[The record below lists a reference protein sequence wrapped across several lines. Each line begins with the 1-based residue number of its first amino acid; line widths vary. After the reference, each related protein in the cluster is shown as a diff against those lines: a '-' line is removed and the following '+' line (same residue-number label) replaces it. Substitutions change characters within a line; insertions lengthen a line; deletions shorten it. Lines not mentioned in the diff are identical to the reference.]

1 MSLIIAEQEAR
12 QIIVSLCHLSLYVRL
27 FGVCNACIFM
37 SSIIKICMQLGP
49 EICKTALGLAAPAV
63 RRYSCKYTYEQYK
76 VVRDYGKYEQLYKR

>member
-37 SSIIKICMQLGP
+37 SSIIKICMQLGLKSARLP
-49 EICKTALGLAAPAV
+49 WAWLHLQYEDIAASMS
-63 RRYSCKYTYEQYK
+63 RRLRQ
-76 VVRDYGKYEQLYKR
+76 V